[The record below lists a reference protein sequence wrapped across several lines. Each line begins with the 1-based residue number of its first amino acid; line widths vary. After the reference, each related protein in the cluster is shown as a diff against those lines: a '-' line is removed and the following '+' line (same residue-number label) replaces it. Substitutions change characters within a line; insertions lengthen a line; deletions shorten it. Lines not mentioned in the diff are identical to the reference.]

1 MTQISVRLD
10 EDVKRN
16 AEEACEDIGISLSS
30 AINIF
35 LKKLGREHRI
45 PFEVSGDPFYS
56 QTNMDRLRKSINE
69 LETKGGTIHE
79 VNLDD

>member
-56 QTNMDRLRKSINE
+56 QNNMDRLRKSINE

>member
-10 EDVKRN
+10 EDVKRD
-16 AEEACEDIGISLSS
+16 AEEACEDIGISLSA

-35 LKKLGREHRI
+35 LKKLGREHKI

-56 QTNMDRLRKSINE
+56 PANIERLKKSINQ
-69 LETKGGTIHE
+69 LETTGGTIHE
-79 VNLDD
+79 VNFDD

>member
-10 EDVKRN
+10 ENVKKE

-56 QTNMDRLRKSINE
+56 ETNMNRLRKNKQE
-69 LETKGGTIHE
+69 MEETGGTIHK
-79 VNLDD
+79 VNYNV

>member
-10 EDVKRN
+10 EDVKKN
-16 AEEACEDIGISLSS
+16 AEEACEDIGISLSA

-56 QTNMDRLRKSINE
+56 SSNMERLKKSIDQ
-69 LETKGGTIHE
+69 LETNGGTVHE